1 MSQEVNLSEII
12 KELQPYYRKLYSP
25 LLKGRNY
32 SLLELIN
39 RLNGWV
45 HSRHWDSMD
54 ESSRHTYN
62 EGLKSVIAKVD
73 FFTGKIFY
81 LLVSALDS
89 LVDANIKLAPEKVN
103 SFLNLLVRPLDT
115 ITEEAIN
122 RWFVDTAR
130 TVCKGELKA
139 EIYDDYNIF
148 KNKWNNALDEIE
160 NVCDRFGLDVRAEK
174 RAKDLGVK
182 VAP

>member
-81 LLVSALDS
+81 FLVGALD
-89 LVDANIKLAPEKVN
+89 P
-103 SFLNLLVRPLDT
+103 
-115 ITEEAIN
+115 
-122 RWFVDTAR
+122 
-130 TVCKGELKA
+130 
-139 EIYDDYNIF
+139 
-148 KNKWNNALDEIE
+148 
-160 NVCDRFGLDVRAEK
+160 
-174 RAKDLGVK
+174 
-182 VAP
+182 